1 MKTPNEIYEKFKN
14 FGHHNEFDASGIT
27 IEKIK
32 EKISNKEIF
41 YDHFADKSSSSKWD
55 SNYKLKKVDKNLL
68 PIYLNDNKENLKDW
82 FDK

>member
-14 FGHHNEFDASGIT
+14 FGHHNEFEASGIT

-41 YDHFADKSSSSKWD
+41 YDHFADKSSSFKWD
-55 SNYKLKKVDKNLL
+55 SNYKLKKADKNLL
-68 PIYLNDNKENLKDW
+68 PIYLNDNRENLKDW